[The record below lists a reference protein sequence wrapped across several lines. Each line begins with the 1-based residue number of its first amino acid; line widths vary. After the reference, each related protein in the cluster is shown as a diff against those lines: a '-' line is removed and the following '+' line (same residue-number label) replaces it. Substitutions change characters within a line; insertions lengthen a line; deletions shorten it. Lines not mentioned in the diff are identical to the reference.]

1 MSMPP
6 ETQDTLGIEEES
18 NKNSLP
24 YPEDTVLPKHLDQ
37 PDLEVAGEANKETQP
52 QNYENNDQ
60 NTVSYRPPEISNID
74 LDRMKDKL
82 FFLFPDYKQRL
93 SKFWLLLSLAAI
105 IAASGVV
112 NDSSATVIGAM
123 IVAPLMTPILGL
135 MLSIVVMD
143 QKNGLCCFSLVI
155 SGVALCFIVGLLYGY
170 TAGPDTVAPENNS
183 QVKGR
188 VEPKIPDLIA
198 AIATG
203 VVGSVALVRNDI
215 GDTLPGVSISI
226 SLVPPICVAGMML
239 SINRTGDAGG
249 AMLLFATN
257 LMSILVVGIFVMYL
271 YNVHL
276 LARRPRARSRRL
288 IILSLIVCFCLIA
301 APLGYTS
308 WLISKT
314 SSAESCVR
322 QVIDDWAATYGWKT
336 SFVRATSDAND
347 GASFSAYAAIAG
359 PPPFPEDYVPLSYA
373 NITEA
378 CSNID
383 SVEITFY
390 PRVSIEANASED
402 EAAVEVVLQ
411 DEEFGPEDV
420 EPEGFDDL

>member
-6 ETQDTLGIEEES
+6 ETPDTLAIDE
-18 NKNSLP
+18 NA
-24 YPEDTVLPKHLDQ
+24 EDTVLPKDLGQ
-37 PDLEVAGEANKETQP
+37 PDLEIAGEAKKQTQSQNK
-52 QNYENNDQ
+52 NDKNNDNDNNDQ
-60 NTVSYRPPEISNID
+60 NTVSYRPPEISNVD
-74 LDRMKDKL
+74 LDRMQDKL

-143 QKNGLCCFSLVI
+143 YKNGLCCFSLVAT
-155 SGVALCFIVGLLYGY
+155 GVALCFVVGVLYGY
-170 TAGPDTVAPENNS
+170 AQGSDTLAPENNS
-183 QVKGR
+183 QVQGR
-188 VEPKIPDLIA
+188 VQPKLPDLIA
-198 AIATG
+198 AVATG

-239 SINRTGDAGG
+239 SINRLGDAGG

-271 YNVHL
+271 YGVHL
-276 LARRPRARSRRL
+276 LALRTRARHRKF
-288 IILSLIVCFCLIA
+288 IVLSLLFCFCLIA
-301 APLGYTS
+301 VPLGYTS

-314 SSAESCVR
+314 SEAENCVR
-322 QVIDDWAATYGWKT
+322 QVIDDWAATYGGEK
-336 SFVRATSDAND
+336 SVVRVRATPETND
-347 GASFSAYAAIAG
+347 GTSFSVYALLAVS
-359 PPPFPEDYVPLSYA
+359 PPFPENYEPLTYK
-373 NITEA
+373 NITDA

-383 SVEITFY
+383 SVELTY
-390 PRVSIEANASED
+390 LPRISLEADNAD
-402 EAAVEVVLQ
+402 EAAVETLLQ
-411 DEEFGPEDV
+411 DEESGSEGFD
-420 EPEGFDDL
+420 PEGFYDL